1 MGVMVDSHSSLP
13 APHSSFPDKHMK
25 IDRQEIYRLA
35 GFIGVAMILAG
46 FLRYVILGIWVG
58 EGFMGKLTPAMLIIG
73 AVLVVVSAVFNF
85 RAILGFFGG
94 RQGKLGANTVV
105 LSVAVLGLV
114 VLANYVGY
122 RRHKRFDLTAE
133 GLYSISDQTK
143 KVVANLPKDVKV
155 IYFNKEDNQQFS
167 DLMSEYKYS
176 GPRISYE
183 RVDPNQRP
191 EMARQYK
198 VRRMGDI
205 VVAAGD
211 RSEIISDTAEQGVT
225 NAILKVTRDS
235 LKTICFVEGH
245 GEKSLSDKQAEGFST
260 VEQRLKD
267 ENYQLKTVLLVREQ
281 QVPSECA
288 ALVVAGPKQSV
299 TPPEVAM
306 IGKYLDGG
314 GKAMLMLDPETDPQ
328 LDEVLKSWNIQ
339 SADNIVL
346 DVSGVGQMIGAGALA
361 PVVSEYGS
369 HSITKDFGRTMSVF
383 PKARAIKVAS
393 DTGGANSANTTPL
406 LTTSEQSYAKDKI
419 TPGKNPDFEAGKDQK
434 GPLTLGVAA
443 NKAVGEKKEAR
454 LVVFGNS
461 EFASNGIFKVQ
472 SFRNADLFLNS
483 VNWLAEDEDLIS
495 IRPKTV
501 TNRSVTMTASQQ
513 RTFFLLSVAF
523 MPLAVIGSGIYIWFK
538 RR

>member
-1 MGVMVDSHSSLP
+1 
-13 APHSSFPDKHMK
+13 MK

-46 FLRYVILGIWVG
+46 FFRYIILGIWVG
-58 EGFMGKLTPAMLIIG
+58 DGFMGKLTPAMLIIG
-73 AVLVVVSAVFNF
+73 AVLIVVSAAFNF

-114 VLANYVGY
+114 VAANYVGY
-122 RRHKRFDLTAE
+122 RRHKRFDLTSE

-143 KVVANLPKDVKV
+143 KVVASLPKDVKV
-155 IYFNKEDNQQFS
+155 VYFNKEDNQQFS

-176 GPRISYE
+176 GPRLTYE
-183 RVDPNQRP
+183 RIDPNQRP

-205 VVAAGD
+205 VVASGD
-211 RSEIISDTAEQGVT
+211 RSEIISDTAEQAVT

-245 GEKSLSDKQAEGFST
+245 GEKSLSDKQAEGYST

-267 ENYQLKTVLLVREQ
+267 ENYQIKTVLLAREQ

-288 ALVVAGPKQSV
+288 ALVVAGPKQPV
-299 TPPEVAM
+299 TPPEAAM
-306 IGKYLDGG
+306 VGKYLDGG
-314 GKAMLMLDPETDPQ
+314 GKALLLLDPETDPQ

-339 SADNIVL
+339 SSDNVVL
-346 DVSGVGQMIGAGALA
+346 DVSGVGQMFGAGALA

-369 HSITKDFGRTMSVF
+369 QTITKDFGRTMSVF
-383 PKARAIKVAS
+383 PEARAIKVTS
-393 DTGGANSANTTPL
+393 GSGGANTANTTPL
-406 LTTSEQSYAKDKI
+406 LTTSEASYAKDKI
-419 TPGKNPDFEAGKDQK
+419 TPGKNPDFEPGKDQK
-434 GPLTLGVAA
+434 GPLTLGAA
-443 NKAVGEKKEAR
+443 ASKGVSDKKEAR
-454 LVVFGNS
+454 LVVIGDS
-461 EFASNGIFKVQ
+461 DFASNGVIRVQ

-495 IRPKTV
+495 IRPKSV
-501 TNRSVTMTASQQ
+501 TNRSVTMSASQQ

>member
-1 MGVMVDSHSSLP
+1 
-13 APHSSFPDKHMK
+13 MK

-46 FLRYVILGIWVG
+46 FFRYIILGIWVG
-58 EGFMGKLTPAMLIIG
+58 DGFLGKLTPAMLIIG
-73 AVLVVVSAVFNF
+73 AVLIVVSAVFNF

-94 RQGKLGANTVV
+94 RQGKLGTNTVI

-114 VLANYVGY
+114 VVANYLGY
-122 RRHKRFDLTAE
+122 RHHKRFDLTVE

-155 IYFNKEDNQQFS
+155 IYFNKDDNQQFS

-176 GPRISYE
+176 GPRLTYE
-183 RVDPNQRP
+183 RIDPNQRP
-191 EMARQYK
+191 VMARQYN

-211 RSEIISDTAEQGVT
+211 RNEVISDTAEQAVT

-235 LKTICFVEGH
+235 LKTVCFVEGH
-245 GEKSLSDKQAEGFST
+245 GEKSLSDKQGEGYST
-260 VEQRLKD
+260 VEQRLKE
-267 ENYQLKTVLLVREQ
+267 ENYQIKSVLMAREK

-288 ALVVAGPKQSV
+288 ALVVAGPKQPITS
-299 TPPEVAM
+299 PEAAM

-314 GKAMLMLDPETDPQ
+314 GKALLLLDPETDPQ
-328 LDEVLKSWNIQ
+328 LDEVLKTWNIQ
-339 SADNIVL
+339 SSENIVL
-346 DVSGVGQMIGAGALA
+346 DVSAVNQISGAGALA
-361 PVVSEYGS
+361 PIVSDFGN
-369 HSITKDFGRTMSVF
+369 HTITKDLGGRMSVF
-383 PKARAIKVAS
+383 LEARSIKVSSGA
-393 DTGGANSANTTPL
+393 GGANTANATPL

-419 TPGKNPDFEAGKDQK
+419 TPGKEPVFEPGKDQK

-443 NKAVGEKKEAR
+443 SKGVSDKKEAR
-454 LVVFGNS
+454 LVVIGDS
-461 EFASNGIFKVQ
+461 DFASNGVIRNQ

-501 TNRSVTMTASQQ
+501 TNRSVAMSASQQ
-513 RTFFLLSVAF
+513 RTFFLLSVMF

>member
-1 MGVMVDSHSSLP
+1 
-13 APHSSFPDKHMK
+13 MK

-46 FLRYVILGIWVG
+46 LIQYLVLGILVG
-58 EGFMGKLTPAMLIIG
+58 EGFRGKLAPALLIIG
-73 AVLVVVSAVFNF
+73 AVLVLVSAVFNF

-94 RQGKLGANTVV
+94 RQGKLGTNTVV
-105 LSVAVLGLV
+105 LSVAVLALV
-114 VLANYVGY
+114 VIANYAGY
-122 RRHKRFDLTAE
+122 KSHKRFDLTAE
-133 GLYSISDQTK
+133 GLYSISEQTK

-167 DLMSEYKYS
+167 DLMSEYKYA
-176 GPRISYE
+176 GPRLTYE
-183 RVDPNQRP
+183 RVNPNQRP

-198 VRRMGDI
+198 VQRMGDI
-205 VVAAGD
+205 VVSAGD

-235 LKTICFVEGH
+235 LKTICFLEGH
-245 GEKSLSDKQAEGFST
+245 GEKALSDKQAEGFST

-267 ENYQLKTVLLVREQ
+267 ENYQIKTVLLVREQ

-288 ALVVAGPKQSV
+288 ALVVAGPKQAV

-306 IGKYLDGG
+306 IGRYLDGG

-328 LDEVLKSWNIQ
+328 FDELLKGWNIQ

-361 PVVSEYGS
+361 PVVLEYGS
-369 HSITKDFGRTMSVF
+369 HTITKDFGRYMSVF
-383 PKARAIKVAS
+383 PKARAIKVTS
-393 DTGGANSANTTPL
+393 GTGGANTANTTPL
-406 LTTSEQSYAKDKI
+406 LTTSEQSYTKDKI
-419 TPGKNPDFEAGKDQK
+419 TPGVSPDFVAGKDQK

-443 NKAVGEKKEAR
+443 NKGVGEKKEAR
-454 LVVFGNS
+454 LVVIGNS
-461 EFASNGIFKVQ
+461 EFAANGIFKNP

-495 IRPKTV
+495 IRPKSI

-523 MPLAVIGSGIYIWFK
+523 MPLAVIGSGIYIWLK